1 MRCPHRSTETHSDL
15 IYIYDDNS
23 NCSFSARGF
32 RQGQE
37 VSRNHR
43 KSIGKLVVYTRH
55 TLVNYGPM
63 QAVKELSIALKP
75 YTSVP
80 RINQLWRRIQELQ
93 GGIRALLEADFDT

>member
-1 MRCPHRSTETHSDL
+1 VRCFHRSIETHGDL
-15 IYIYDDNS
+15 IYIHDDNS
-23 NCSFSARGF
+23 HCSFSARRL

-43 KSIGKLVVYTRH
+43 KSISKSVVYVRR
-55 TLVNYGPM
+55 TLVNHDPV

-80 RINQLWRRIQELQ
+80 RISQLWRRIQELQ
-93 GGIRALLEADFDT
+93 GEIRTLLEADFDT